1 MSAERR
7 NPVAGGRVEHPRA
20 YRVRRFW
27 NWFPLGLAYAFLYMG
42 RYNLTVAKTEL
53 ESLLSL
59 ETFGTVKAIGTWVYA
74 CAFVVNG
81 PLTDRI
87 GGKRAALLALG
98 GAALA
103 NIAMG
108 VYLRSTTLAGTITAA
123 KLGWV
128 FGGLYALNMYFQSF
142 GAVSIVKVNSAWFHV
157 RERGGFSGIFG
168 TMISAGLLF
177 AFDANSWVLDSAKV
191 GLPAG
196 APVPSWILFFLP
208 AACLAAMFAVEA
220 FLLRDHPSEAG
231 LADIET
237 GEATLGDDQD
247 QLSVWQVLLRVVT
260 HPVVLTVAL
269 IELCTGALRQGVQDW
284 FYLYAKGQAKV
295 SPPGGWSFTS
305 EHWGLIQF
313 AAGVIGANLVG
324 CVSDR
329 VFQSR
334 RAPSAAILYGLM
346 IGSIGA
352 MTFAL
357 GSGWTLGALSF
368 CCMLSVLGIHGL
380 LSGTAT
386 MDFGGRRGTATAVGM
401 IDGFVYLGGGIMT
414 YSLGQITE
422 RHGWDWWPPALLPFA
437 VLGFVGLLRI
447 WNAMPRGR
455 RAGNSGARLR
465 PEADRR
471 AGNSGARLRPEAD
484 RRADHG

>member
-1 MSAERR
+1 VNGGRR
-7 NPVAGGRVEHPRA
+7 NPIAVGPIAAGRVEHPRA
-20 YRVRRFW
+20 YRARRFW

-42 RYNLTVAKTEL
+42 RYNITVAKPEL
-53 ESLLSL
+53 EGLLSL
-59 ETFGTVKAIGTWVYA
+59 ETYGTVKAIGTWVYA
-74 CAFVVNG
+74 CAFLVNG

-87 GGKRAALLALG
+87 GGKRATLLALG

-103 NIAMG
+103 NLAMG
-108 VYLRSTTLAGTITAA
+108 IYLRSTTLSGTISATS
-123 KLGWV
+123 LGFV
-128 FGGLYALNMYFQSF
+128 FGALYSLNMYFQSF

-177 AFDANSWVLDSAKV
+177 AFDANSYVLDWAKG

-196 APVPSWILFFLP
+196 APVPVWILFFLP
-208 AACLAAMFAVEA
+208 AGCLAAMFAIEA
-220 FLLRDHPSEAG
+220 LVLRNHPSEAG

-247 QLSVWQVLLRVVT
+247 QLSAAQVLWRIIT

-269 IELCTGALRQGVQDW
+269 IELCTGALRSGVQDW
-284 FYLYAKGQAKV
+284 FYLYAKAQVKTD
-295 SPPGGWSFTS
+295 SSGGWLYTS
-305 EHWGLIQF
+305 KNWGAIQF
-313 AAGVIGANLVG
+313 VAGVVGANLVG
-324 CVSDR
+324 WVSDR

-346 IGSIGA
+346 IACIAA
-352 MTFAL
+352 MIFAL
-357 GSGWTLGALSF
+357 GNGWVLGSLSF
-368 CCMLSVLGIHGL
+368 CCMASVLGIHGL

-401 IDGFVYLGGGIMT
+401 IDGFVYLGSGIMA
-414 YSLGQITE
+414 YSLGHITDSKSW
-422 RHGWDWWPPALLPFA
+422 GWSWWPPALLPFA
-437 VLGFVGLLRI
+437 IFGFLGLLRI

-455 RAGNSGARLR
+455 RAA
-465 PEADRR
+465 P
-471 AGNSGARLRPEAD
+471 
-484 RRADHG
+484 